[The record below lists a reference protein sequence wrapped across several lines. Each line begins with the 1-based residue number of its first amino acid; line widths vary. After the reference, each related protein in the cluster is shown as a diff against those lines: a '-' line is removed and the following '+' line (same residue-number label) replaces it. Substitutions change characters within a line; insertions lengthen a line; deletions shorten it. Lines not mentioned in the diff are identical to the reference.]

1 MNPPASAWSPEVRAM
16 FRPAR
21 VFRELASRPARVS
34 GWWHKPVFLLAV
46 LAFAMSVT
54 ATGRFSLRL
63 LFDAVVSFAFIPLLG
78 IAGLAAVTSRRPRT
92 RSFREIIDLFFT
104 GYGPWLVWLVIVA
117 AFTAIVPSRELGDW
131 IVALDLSLLVPV
143 VWAIYVDFH
152 FFREVMERT
161 TGGAIKAIVLH
172 RLIGWIGLVAY
183 FDGRAAWSE
192 VAPRVASWLGL

>member
-1 MNPPASAWSPEVRAM
+1 M

-21 VFRELASRPARVS
+21 VFRELSRRSAGPS
-34 GWWHKPVFLLAV
+34 GWWHKPVWLVTV

-63 LFDAVVSFAFIPLLG
+63 LLDGVVSFAFIPLLG
-78 IAGLAAVTSRRPRT
+78 IAGLAAVASRRPDGRT
-92 RSFREIIDLFFT
+92 FRETLDLFFI
-104 GYGPWLVWLVIVA
+104 GYGPWLVWLAIFAALTATVPPRELGHWIVA
-117 AFTAIVPSRELGDW
+117 AE
-131 IVALDLSLLVPV
+131 LSLLVPM

-152 FFREVMERT
+152 FFREVMQLT
-161 TGGAIKAIVLH
+161 AGGATRAIALH
-172 RLIGWIGLVAY
+172 RLIGWVGLVAY